1 MKKKLKKAS
10 LMLFA
15 LSMITVSCAQN
26 VDPTIL
32 ALVQEPAIAKD
43 PSKGSLSGSVELLQ
57 QSGTTQSNDSIR
69 KAITIK
75 VIRDEDIL
83 DASDTKK
90 VIEAKGKTIA
100 TGVLNEYGQFFIPDL
115 LPGNVSVFVSGAG
128 LSATEKIKVEKGK
141 VNLVSNI
148 VLGLQDQRNG
158 KTIDLNISG
167 KVVKPDGTPVPN
179 AKVAD
184 ITGGFVS
191 ASTVT
196 GQDGTFIMKVNP
208 FTSPKNLEI
217 SSPDGKQVTTYAV
230 QPDNINDLAIP
241 LLANTRPVTGRIV
254 DSVTRKPVEGVSIQ
268 VSETQVSTVTD
279 SKGLFT
285 LKGVP
290 TTPIGL
296 SIGSLKGYIDKKVG
310 VPESANSAEQKLDD
324 ITLTPLGNIQ
334 VNVQADN
341 DLIPQDYLP
350 DQRAKLPSLGSSG
363 LDTRND
369 VMSLDCPQNGGATVQ
384 PTKYYYSNSN
394 VIREELVGKIQL
406 EGTDIV
412 RDFAYPPTPTMN
424 PRPQCAVSAL
434 ISFDLTVYLNNYVYA
449 IPIENVPGGEYT
461 LSVTLPGH
469 EVQKGIKVMVPSR
482 DTISTEIIQIRRAKK
497 VFGVGDIRGK
507 VVIKDSDGNVV
518 SPSGLKIRV
527 IATNSDLDLRVPTAE
542 KLDGETN
549 NNTEIRSGT
558 QEALINAITNPDA
571 GINTNKDGQTIGVPH
586 RYAYAD
592 SDGSYL
598 ITNAAS
604 GTRIVVAAVVRE
616 DGDIDKLDENYQI
629 SSYVLLNVVPN
640 TENKAGDMIINKR
653 YKSPEPQPTPR

>member
-57 QSGTTQSNDSIR
+57 QSGTDQSNDSVR
-69 KAITIK
+69 KSITIK

-83 DASDTKK
+83 DPNDKKK
-90 VIEAKGKTIA
+90 VIESKGKTIA
-100 TGVLNEYGQFFIPDL
+100 TSSLNEYGQFFIPNL
-115 LPGNVSVFVSGAG
+115 LPGSVSVLVSGAG
-128 LSATEKIKVEKGK
+128 LSATEKMKIEKGK

-148 VLGLQDQRNG
+148 VLGLQDQRSS
-158 KTIDLNISG
+158 KTVDLNISG
-167 KVVKPDGTPVPN
+167 KVVKPDGTPISG
-179 AKVAD
+179 AKVSD

-191 ASTVT
+191 SSTVT

-208 FTSPKNLEI
+208 FTSAKNLEI

-241 LLANTRPVTGRIV
+241 LLANTRPISGRII
-254 DSVTRKPVEGVSIQ
+254 DSVTKKPVEGVSIS
-268 VSETQVSTVTD
+268 VSETQVSAVTD
-279 SKGLFT
+279 SKGVFT

-290 TTPIGL
+290 ITPIGL
-296 SIGSLKGYIDKKVG
+296 SIGVLKGYIDKKMG
-310 VPESANSAEQKLDD
+310 VPEAQNSVEQKLDD
-324 ITLTPLGNIQ
+324 ITLTPLGNVL
-334 VNVQADN
+334 VNITADN
-341 DLIPQDYLP
+341 DLTLVDYAP
-350 DQRAKLPSLGSSG
+350 DQRASVPQLGSDG
-363 LDTRND
+363 LISRND
-369 VMSLDCPQNGGATVQ
+369 VISMGCPQNGTSPAG
-384 PTKYYYSNSN
+384 PYKYYYSNSN
-394 VIREELVGKIQL
+394 VFIDPQPGKIQL

-412 RDFAYPPTPTMN
+412 RDFTYPATPIVN

-434 ISFDLTVYLNNYVYA
+434 ISFDLTVHLKNFIYS

-461 LSVTLPGH
+461 LSVVLPGH

-482 DTISTEIIQIRRAKK
+482 DTISTEIIQLRRSKK
-497 VFGVGDIRGK
+497 VFGVGDIKGK
-507 VVIKDSDGNVV
+507 IIIKDTEGNVV

-527 IATNSDLDLRVPTAE
+527 IATNSDLDLRIPTAE
-542 KLDGETN
+542 KEAGEIN

-558 QEALINAITNPDA
+558 QEALINAITDPDA
-571 GINTNKDGQTIGVPH
+571 GIQTNNLGQQVGVPH
-586 RYAYAD
+586 RYAYAE
-592 SDGSYL
+592 SDGTYL
-598 ITNAAS
+598 ISNSAS
-604 GTRIVVAAVVRE
+604 GTRIVIAAVVTTE
-616 DGDIDKLDENYQI
+616 NGIDKLDENYAI

-653 YKSPEPQPTPR
+653 VKTPEAQPTPR